1 MFKNVVIILGSSKNH
16 QKSIISCL
24 TFICELLNV
33 VFFVRPA
40 KIYNSIIENHL
51 EEIDYSLKYY
61 VEPFSYANL
70 ELSKVKNYDY
80 VKDIVK
86 KKIIEEYKTNPSIF
100 KTTISSME
108 YLKEYKIFTI
118 EFHRVETPFIIG
130 IWIFFASLA
139 KIGFHM
145 APKFSKIFP
154 ESCLLIVVG
163 VVIGLFLFQINN
175 VHMSPL
181 TPDTFFL
188 YMLPPIILDA
198 GYFMPNRLF
207 FDHLG
212 TILLFAVIGTIFNT
226 LSIGFTLWLIG
237 RSGFFSCE
245 TPILDML
252 LFAALISAVDPV
264 AVLAVFEEIH
274 VNEILYI
281 VVFGES
287 LLNDAVTVVLYHMFE
302 AYSEMGHH
310 RISYSDILSGLAS
323 FFVVAIGGT
332 IIGVIWGFTTGF
344 VTRFTN
350 QVRVIE
356 PIFIFVMAYLAYLT
370 AEIFH
375 MSGILA

>member
-1 MFKNVVIILGSSKNH
+1 IYLGLDVSVDKEIWREMNKRIPKNSTIFLRDLMELICPENELKN
-16 QKSIISCL
+16 KCL
-24 TFICELLNV
+24 KLHLTSFRYPGEERMDFEPDPMQLLQ
-33 VFFVRPA
+33 
-40 KIYNSIIENHL
+40 
-51 EEIDYSLKYY
+51 
-61 VEPFSYANL
+61 
-70 ELSKVKNYDY
+70 
-80 VKDIVK
+80 
-86 KKIIEEYKTNPSIF
+86 
-100 KTTISSME
+100 
-108 YLKEYKIFTI
+108 
-118 EFHRVETPFIIG
+118 
-130 IWIFFASLA
+130 
-139 KIGFHM
+139 GFHM

-226 LSIGFTLWLIG
+226 LSIGSKIICCGKMGIYADIELP
-237 RSGFFSCE
+237 GFFDLLLIFLLLRTIRPFVLVALPVLGPVYIAEIQYVFTFCE
-245 TPILDML
+245 R
-252 LFAALISAVDPV
+252 LIIEAV
-264 AVLAVFEEIH
+264 A
-274 VNEILYI
+274 
-281 VVFGES
+281 
-287 LLNDAVTVVLYHMFE
+287 VVLYHMFE

-375 MSGILA
+375 MSGIL